1 MNPSVLAFD
10 YGQKRTGVAVG
21 DLTVGVS
28 HPLDTI
34 VTTDEDVRLNAI
46 AKLVAEWQPGR
57 LVVGVPH
64 REDGAP
70 HALADTIRD
79 WGARLGDR
87 FGLPVEYVDETL
99 SSFSAGLALAESGIK
114 GRRQK
119 RYLDSV
125 AAQVILQAYLDE
137 HHASA

>member
-1 MNPSVLAFD
+1 MSRSVLAFD

-34 VTTDEDVRLNAI
+34 VTADESVRLEAV
-46 AKLVAEWQPGR
+46 AKLVAEWQPGL
-57 LVVGVPH
+57 LVVGLPH
-64 REDGAP
+64 RDDGAP
-70 HALADTIRD
+70 HPLADTIRG
-79 WGARLGDR
+79 WGAQIANR
-87 FGLPVEYVDETL
+87 FGLPVAYVDETL
-99 SSFSAGLALAESGIK
+99 SSHSAGLALAESGIK

-119 RYLDSV
+119 RFLDSV